1 MTNKYIADD
10 SNKSESDEGADERRT
25 IKQHDNMGA
34 DFDQEKYDR
43 SQGINKKKPGVL
55 KSSFAA
61 AFQSIINKKIDETKS
76 AEPILAKYKRPSKEV
91 TQENLKEAELR
102 KKRLEKEKIRLMG
115 RHIPTADDEEHER
128 ELAIIATRG
137 VVQLFNTV
145 SEFQLQQ
152 HKDAV

>member
-1 MTNKYIADD
+1 
-10 SNKSESDEGADERRT
+10 
-25 IKQHDNMGA
+25 MGA

-43 SQGINKKKPGVL
+43 SLGINKKKTGVL

-61 AFQSIINKKIDETKS
+61 AFQSIINKKIDVTKS

-91 TQENLKEAELR
+91 TEENKKEAELR

-115 RHIPTADDEEHER
+115 RHIPTGDDEEHER
-128 ELAIIATRG
+128 ELAIVATRG

-145 SEFQLQQ
+145 SEFQLQ
-152 HKDAV
+152 